1 MFKALRQRKVGRKMR
16 KLLTKEEV
24 KEVLNILNKEYPDA
38 QCELNHNSPY
48 ELLVAT
54 ILSAQCTDVRVNQ
67 VTSELFDY
75 YNTPAKIIE
84 MGIERLEDYIKP
96 CGFYKNKAKNI
107 MGASLMILNQYNGEV
122 PDTVKELMKLPGV
135 GKKTANVV
143 ASTCFG
149 VQAIAVDTHVFR
161 LSNRIGIVNEKNV
174 EDTEKSLQKKI
185 EKNMWTKAHH
195 LLIFHG
201 RRTCKAR
208 KPLCEQCVINSYCKY
223 YNKEK

>member
-1 MFKALRQRKVGRKMR
+1 MR

-54 ILSAQCTDVRVNQ
+54 ILSARCTDVRVNQ

-96 CGFYKNKAKNI
+96 CGLYSNKAKNI

-135 GKKTANVV
+135 RKKTANVV

>member
-96 CGFYKNKAKNI
+96 CGFYRNKAKNI

-208 KPLCEQCVINSYCKY
+208 KPLCEQCVINFYCKY
-223 YNKEK
+223 YYTE

>member
-1 MFKALRQRKVGRKMR
+1 MR

-96 CGFYKNKAKNI
+96 CGFYRNKAKNI

-208 KPLCEQCVINSYCKY
+208 KPLCEQCVINFYCKY

>member
-1 MFKALRQRKVGRKMR
+1 MR

-96 CGFYKNKAKNI
+96 CGFYRNKAKNI

>member
-1 MFKALRQRKVGRKMR
+1 MR

-54 ILSAQCTDVRVNQ
+54 ILSARCTDVRVNQ

-96 CGFYKNKAKNI
+96 CGLYRNKAKNI

-135 GKKTANVV
+135 RKKTANVV

>member
-1 MFKALRQRKVGRKMR
+1 MR

-96 CGFYKNKAKNI
+96 CGFYRNKAKNI

-149 VQAIAVDTHVFR
+149 VQAIAVDSHVFR
-161 LSNRIGIVNEKNV
+161 LSNSIGIVYEKNV

-208 KPLCEQCVINSYCKY
+208 KPLCEQCVINFYCKY

>member
-1 MFKALRQRKVGRKMR
+1 MR

-96 CGFYKNKAKNI
+96 CGFYRNKAKNI

-122 PDTVKELMKLPGV
+122 PDTVKGLMKLPGV